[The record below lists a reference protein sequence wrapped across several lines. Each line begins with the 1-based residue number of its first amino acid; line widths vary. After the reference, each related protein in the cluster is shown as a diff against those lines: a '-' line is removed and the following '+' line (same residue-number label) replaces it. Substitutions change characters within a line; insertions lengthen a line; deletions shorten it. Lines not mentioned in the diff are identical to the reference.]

1 MLKNLMNN
9 FYFGKAG
16 KADLTVEDMPT
27 TRGQLF
33 KETLRVRLSALVRLN
48 LMYLVVWLPTIIVL
62 ALTAMGAMNVMN
74 QMDLGDGTST
84 LTRYVE
90 EAQVQAQA
98 ENASDAVKEAAGMD
112 PGQVL
117 DAGQV
122 LDVLYSLLFST
133 LIWLFPCIAITG
145 PATAGVAYVT
155 RNWAR
160 DEHAFIWSDFKDAVK
175 DNWKQALPVSII
187 TGLLPLVVFVAW
199 RFYGAQAA
207 TSAFYVLPQVLV
219 LMLGIVWMLTV
230 TYLYPLMVSYKLSFK
245 DLIRNGLLLAVARL
259 PMSVGIRLLHCV
271 PVALGALVIYSLSP
285 QWGALG
291 LAAWYIIIGY
301 SLSRFITASYTNGV
315 FEKYI
320 NPRIEGAPVN
330 AGLYVDEDT
339 DEDDDDADEG
349 VTEEK

>member
-33 KETLRVRLSALVRLN
+33 KETLRVRFSALIRLN
-48 LMYLVVWLPTIIVL
+48 LMYLVVWLPTIILL
-62 ALTAMGAMNVMN
+62 ALTAMGAMNVIN

-90 EAQVQAQA
+90 DAQLQAQA
-98 ENASDAVKEAAGMD
+98 ENASEAVREAAGMD

-117 DAGQV
+117 NAEQV
-122 LDVLYSLLFST
+122 LDSLYSLLFSA
-133 LIWLFPCIAITG
+133 LLWLFPCVAITG

-160 DEHAFIWSDFKDAVK
+160 DQHAFIWSDLKDAMK
-175 DNWKQALPVSII
+175 ENWKQALPVSVI
-187 TGLLPLVVFVAW
+187 TGALPLVVFVAW

-207 TSAFYVLPQVLV
+207 TSPFFVLPQVLV
-219 LMLGIVWMLTV
+219 LMIGIIWMLTV
-230 TYLYPLMVSYKLSFK
+230 TYLYPLMVTYQLRFRE
-245 DLIRNGLLLAVARL
+245 LLRNGLVLAVARL

-271 PVALGALVIYSLSP
+271 PVLLGAAVIYFLSP
-285 QWGALG
+285 QWGSLG
-291 LAAWYIIIGY
+291 LAFYYIIIGY
-301 SLSRFITASYTNGV
+301 TLSRFVTASYTNGV

-330 AGLYVDEDT
+330 QGLYVD
-339 DEDDDDADEG
+339 
-349 VTEEK
+349 TEEDEADDTEEET